1 MTALLEFLF
10 DRTWLL
16 GLTVVVVT
24 VGVLRLLRN
33 RRVGRLFVRF
43 IPDWHKRR
51 LFLAAVSFLVT
62 FGVARSLAYA
72 NYHHFGPF
80 HDIVIRGRHIHHLVF
95 GIALLLA
102 VGYAALLG
110 IGSGSTSERERP
122 GRLIAL
128 LFGAGA
134 ALTLDEF
141 ALWLNLEDVYW
152 SPEGRA
158 SIDAVMLFGAL
169 FVIGIWGR
177 QFFGAIGRELLRLLK
192 RGRGGVRAPT
202 GRNGGLGD

>member
-1 MTALLEFLF
+1 MKALLEFLF

-16 GLTVVVVT
+16 GLTVVIVT

-33 RRVGRLFVRF
+33 RRVGRLFVHF

-51 LFLAAVSFLVT
+51 LFLAAVSFAVT

-72 NYHHFGPF
+72 NYHRFGPF

-95 GIALLLA
+95 GIAILLA
-102 VGYAALLG
+102 VGYASLLG
-110 IGSGSTSERERP
+110 IGDKGASQGEHP
-122 GRLIAL
+122 GRLMAL

-152 SPEGRA
+152 SPQGRA

-169 FVIGIWGR
+169 LLIGVWGR
-177 QFFGAIGRELLRLLK
+177 PFFGAIGREVVRMVR
-192 RGRGGVRAPT
+192 RGHQLSRRGH
-202 GRNGGLGD
+202 GRQTPGQ

>member
-1 MTALLEFLF
+1 MKSVLEALF

-16 GLTVVVVT
+16 VLTVLAIT
-24 VGVLRLLRN
+24 VFVHRVLRHP
-33 RRVGRLFVRF
+33 RVGALFVRY

-62 FGVARSLAYA
+62 FAVARSLAYA
-72 NYHHFGPF
+72 NYHQLGPF

-95 GIALLLA
+95 GIVLLLA
-102 VGYAALLG
+102 VGYASLMGVGAKG
-110 IGSGSTSERERP
+110 DSEGDRF
-122 GRLIAL
+122 GRLLAL

-158 SIDAVMLFGAL
+158 SIDAVMLFGAVL
-169 FVIGIWGR
+169 LISIGGR
-177 QFFGAIGRELLRLLK
+177 QFVGAIARELLHLV
-192 RGRGGVRAPT
+192 GRKA
-202 GRNGGLGD
+202 

>member
-1 MTALLEFLF
+1 MKSVLDFLF

-16 GLTVVVVT
+16 VLTVVLVT
-24 VGVLRLLRN
+24 ATVLRILRSP
-33 RRVGRLFVRF
+33 RVGRLFVQY
-43 IPDWHKRR
+43 IPDRSKRR
-51 LFLAAVSFLVT
+51 LFLASLSFLLT

-72 NYHHFGPF
+72 NFHRLGPF

-95 GIALLLA
+95 GIGLLLA
-102 VGYAALLG
+102 VGYASLLRDATDG
-110 IGSGSTSERERP
+110 PAAVDRF
-122 GRLIAL
+122 GRLLAL

-158 SIDAVMLFGAL
+158 SIDAVMLFAAL
-169 FVIGIWGR
+169 FLVGIWGR
-177 QFFGAIGRELLRLLK
+177 QFLGAIARELLRLVR
-192 RGRGGVRAPT
+192 RG
-202 GRNGGLGD
+202 D

>member
-1 MTALLEFLF
+1 MKSLLDFLF

-16 GLTVVVVT
+16 VLTVVLVT
-24 VGVLRLLRN
+24 ATVLRILRSP
-33 RRVGRLFVRF
+33 RVGRLFVQY
-43 IPDWHKRR
+43 IPDRSKRR
-51 LFLAAVSFLVT
+51 LFLASLSFLLT

-72 NYHHFGPF
+72 NFHHLGPF

-95 GIALLLA
+95 GIGLLLA
-102 VGYAALLG
+102 VGYASLLRDATDG
-110 IGSGSTSERERP
+110 PAAVDRF
-122 GRLIAL
+122 GRLLAL

-158 SIDAVMLFGAL
+158 SIDAVMLFAAL
-169 FVIGIWGR
+169 FLVGIWGR
-177 QFFGAIGRELLRLLK
+177 QFLGAIVGELLRLVR
-192 RGRGGVRAPT
+192 RG
-202 GRNGGLGD
+202 D